1 MAGKL
6 HTNSRF
12 IKRVEDW
19 TNEVYNGIR
28 FVFHKLGHYRSAL
41 GLNWSSTTGLTY
53 TSSIGLNY
61 ASTTGYN
68 LENITGKSFTSINMN
83 PAPPILDSLL
93 IAPVVQL
100 ASGKNML
107 QETTF
112 SYSIWRS
119 EESHNADLA
128 VRVKDDSHHVAK
140 NVMLGAKDDVT
151 VVGGSEIEIGVAPLG
166 QLTLD
171 PSISLQENL
180 VRIAKFD
187 YPNLPVM
194 MELSSSGINLTTG
207 VAPVSI
213 ATETSSVKL
222 QAGVSDFELSATS
235 GLTINAQTATIN
247 GMMINLGQP
256 PVSSPLPRTAI
267 ATPPL
272 LAITDIDLLM

>member
-1 MAGKL
+1 
-6 HTNSRF
+6 
-12 IKRVEDW
+12 
-19 TNEVYNGIR
+19 
-28 FVFHKLGHYRSAL
+28 
-41 GLNWSSTTGLTY
+41 
-53 TSSIGLNY
+53 
-61 ASTTGYN
+61 
-68 LENITGKSFTSINMN
+68 
-83 PAPPILDSLL
+83 
-93 IAPVVQL
+93 
-100 ASGKNML
+100 
-107 QETTF
+107 
-112 SYSIWRS
+112 
-119 EESHNADLA
+119 
-128 VRVKDDSHHVAK
+128 
-140 NVMLGAKDDVT
+140 MLGAKDDVT
-151 VVGGSEIEIGVAPLG
+151 VVGGSEIEIGVAPFG
-166 QLTLD
+166 ELTLD

-194 MELSSSGINLTTG
+194 MELSRSGINLTTG

-272 LAITDIDLLM
+272 LAITDIDMLM